1 MNNNKLKYKIYSIES
16 KVTKI
21 IDGDTIQVNMYV
33 FPNLIYENIRVR
45 LEGINAEELKSKSER
60 AYKAKQALEA
70 LLLNKNVI
78 VEFNGVQSFNRYIG
92 KVYLESDVDELDVGK
107 YLLDNKLVDVYIKS

>member
-1 MNNNKLKYKIYSIES
+1 MHNNKLKCKIYSIES

-21 IDGDTIQVNMYV
+21 IDGNTIQVDMYV
-33 FPNLIYENIRVR
+33 FPNIIYENIRVR
-45 LEGINAEELKSKSER
+45 LEGIKSKSEP
-60 AYKAKQALEA
+60 AYQAKQALEA

-78 VEFNGVQSFNRYIG
+78 VEFNGIQSFNRYIG

>member
-1 MNNNKLKYKIYSIES
+1 MNNKRIYSIES

-21 IDGDTIQVNMYV
+21 VDGDTIQVDMYV
-33 FPNLIYENIRVR
+33 FPNLTYSNIRVR

-60 AYKAKQALEA
+60 AYQAKQALEA

-78 VEFNGVQSFNRYIG
+78 VEFNGLQSFNRYIG
-92 KVYLESDVDELDVGK
+92 KVYLESDVGEVDVGK
-107 YLLDNKLVDVYIKS
+107 YLLDNKLVDVYVKS